1 MGLAKVRV
9 IPLAPVPPPMS
20 ASKATVTPLVGTATG
35 DTAEPDWKVD
45 ADEVRSRSAPD
56 RTASPFNEYDG
67 MVPTEEWNTL
77 TFLTTK
83 LSVRPPVAAVNT
95 SLGLGGDIGHVRR
108 QDLHAGHPHGEVR
121 AVDRHHH
128 VGGGV
133 LQGGDG
139 GVGGHPVGNAGHRS
153 PVGDTHEIAEGSA
166 PCLKLDRPTATPL
179 IPE

>member
-83 LSVRPPVAAVNT
+83 LSVRPAGGRGEHQ
-95 SLGLGGDIGHVRR
+95 SGLGGEVGHV
-108 QDLHAGHPHGEVR
+108 V
-121 AVDRHHH
+121 
-128 VGGGV
+128 
-133 LQGGDG
+133 
-139 GVGGHPVGNAGHRS
+139 
-153 PVGDTHEIAEGSA
+153 
-166 PCLKLDRPTATPL
+166 
-179 IPE
+179 